1 MGLRNRKKAQREQ
14 RIMQA
19 GRELFIK
26 KGFGDTT
33 MEEIAEHADVG
44 VGTLYNYF
52 KNKNA
57 LLVAIFDEVHL
68 EAVEKI
74 EAVVKD
80 PPADPVE
87 GVLAVL
93 MMYDTW
99 YGFGKPL
106 LRELFAVIFQ
116 QMGGMGSEFMQMDLE
131 VMGQL
136 GVLLNEYQ
144 RRGVLAADLNVQEA
158 VMLIYGCFFT
168 QITMFVAMDGMTM
181 DMLQIMSRRQFELM
195 FRGLLP
201 RESQ

>member
-33 MEEIAEHADVG
+33 MEEIAERAEVG

-68 EAVEKI
+68 QAVEKI

-80 PPADPVE
+80 PPDDPVE

-93 MMYDTW
+93 FQYDTW

-106 LRELFAVIFQ
+106 LRELFAVVFQ
-116 QMGGMGSEFMQMDLE
+116 QMGGMGREFMQMDME

-136 GVLLNEYQ
+136 GVLLDEYQ
-144 RRGVLAADLNVQEA
+144 RRGALAADVNVQEA
-158 VMLIYGCFFT
+158 VMLIYGGFFM
-168 QITMFVAMDGMTM
+168 QITMFVSMDDMTL
-181 DMLQIMSRRQFELM
+181 DMLKIMSQRQFQLM

-201 RESQ
+201 RQNQ